1 MNKIPRFAREYAN
14 YIEHRYFSGYSADIE
29 NLLAHLALG
38 RITIREVMSKLAEI
52 NNDYE
57 QKGAER

>member
-1 MNKIPRFAREYAN
+1 MNKVPRFAREYAN
-14 YIEHRYFSGYSADIE
+14 YIERRYFNGYSADIE

-57 QKGAER
+57 QKKG